1 MRLLPTW
8 SNFSWNSACHQ
19 FWNSNGLCFMAMDYY
34 ASWHWTTPLHQSKS
48 IINTPQPIW
57 GLLINE
63 AVSPAKTHCPTCW
76 PDFRVELAQSVWTG
90 LLVLL
95 FHPTVKWYLFL
106 QDAHIYIFY
115 VRWQVLDPFY
125 EWIMPHAKGLGTNRP
140 QSWYGYKLFLA
151 LTVTVSDSGAPSLVF
166 LPNCATYTVNH
177 DLPTC

>member
-106 QDAHIYIFY
+106 QDAHIYIYILRKMASTGSFL
-115 VRWQVLDPFY
+115 R
-125 EWIMPHAKGLGTNRP
+125 MNHASREGAWNKPTT
-140 QSWYGYKLFLA
+140 KLIWL
-151 LTVTVSDSGAPSLVF
+151 
-166 LPNCATYTVNH
+166 
-177 DLPTC
+177 